1 MAQKFGDLTYFFN
14 LLKYISLTSSGKNV
28 DGFSI
33 CHADD
38 LVRLEPGAVN
48 RPVDHVVK
56 QERAETGLVLHQFCQ
71 LKDGEVG
78 KSLVR
83 RGKYCPRTSCKQAR
97 IRSLATEF

>member
-1 MAQKFGDLTYFFN
+1 MKLSGGPEIRRF
-14 LLKYISLTSSGKNV
+14 SLTSSGKNV

-97 IRSLATEF
+97 MRSLETEF

>member
-1 MAQKFGDLTYFFN
+1 MKLSGPEIRRFN
-14 LLKYISLTSSGKNV
+14 SSLTSSGKNV

-38 LVRLEPGAVN
+38 LVRLEPGAVD

-97 IRSLATEF
+97 IRLLETEF